1 MYTHNPVTLCTH
13 SPPGV
18 AIFFVEQPASVEAVV
33 GQPVSFSC
41 NVNTSLGTFDRWL
54 FKRAGSDLYSAL
66 EGESTTTLHIASFAP
81 SDAGDY
87 RCQVSIKD
95 PEGFVL
101 SQPATASY
109 FSELFECC

>member
-1 MYTHNPVTLCTH
+1 M
-13 SPPGV
+13 
-18 AIFFVEQPASVEAVV
+18 

-87 RCQVSIKD
+87 RCQVSIND
-95 PEGFVL
+95 PPGTVL

-109 FSELFECC
+109 FSEFFMHEL